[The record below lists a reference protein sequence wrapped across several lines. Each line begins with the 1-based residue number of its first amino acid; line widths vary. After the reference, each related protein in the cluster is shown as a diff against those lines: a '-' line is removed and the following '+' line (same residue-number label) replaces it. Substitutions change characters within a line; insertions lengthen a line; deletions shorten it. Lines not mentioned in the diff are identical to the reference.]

1 MENKSLVSSARRVD
15 REALEKRRKVAIGW
29 YRKNK
34 SQYWIAKHLGVSFEA
49 VRKWVDRYEA
59 KGMQGLES
67 KGHPGPR
74 AELDEQDRKKI
85 RAAILKGPRAEGYAT
100 DLWTLEHYLRDL
112 KCHRAGRN
120 ILLFWDG
127 LMAHRAKVV
136 KQFLKENESWLRAVR
151 LPAYAPELN
160 PPEYLWSAM
169 KAKYLANLRPEGLPL
184 LGKAV
189 SSSYRQIK
197 KKPDLLAGFLKAS
210 KLFDRYST

>member
-100 DLWTLEHYLRDL
+100 DLWTLER
-112 KCHRAGRN
+112 
-120 ILLFWDG
+120 I
-127 LMAHRAKVV
+127 AHLIKRIGNVSYHPVHVWKVVIALGFSCQKPERRAKERDEEAI
-136 KQFLKENESWLRAVR
+136 KNWRIRSF
-151 LPAYAPELN
+151 
-160 PPEYLWSAM
+160 PP
-169 KAKYLANLRPEGLPL
+169 
-184 LGKAV
+184 V
-189 SSSYRQIK
+189 SVMGPK
-197 KKPDLLAGFLKAS
+197 
-210 KLFDRYST
+210 T